1 MEHLNNDA
9 WRIKSM
15 RHKILIADD
24 EISIRT
30 TLMRVFPEC
39 VVLLAEDGGTALRLI
54 ETERPS
60 LVLLD
65 LNMPVLGGLEVLLAY
80 KEAKDPPLFIM
91 LTGNEELEMAEKAMK
106 MGAISYMTKPFELE
120 VIREVVLSAL
130 GAAEGGEAE
139 DRPWRVDKRGEAG
152 GGV

>member
-1 MEHLNNDA
+1 M
-9 WRIKSM
+9 K
-15 RHKILIADD
+15 HKILVADD

-30 TLMRVFPEC
+30 TLLRIFSDC
-39 VVLLAEDGGTALRLI
+39 TVLLAEDGEAAVRLI

-80 KEAKDPPLFIM
+80 KEARDAPLFIM
-91 LTGNEELEMAEKAMK
+91 LTGNEELEMAERAMK

-130 GAAEGGEAE
+130 GAAEGGEAGAK
-139 DRPWRVDKRGEAG
+139 PWRVDKRGTGE

>member
-1 MEHLNNDA
+1 M
-9 WRIKSM
+9 RIFSDC
-15 RHKILIADD
+15 I
-24 EISIRT
+24 
-30 TLMRVFPEC
+30 
-39 VVLLAEDGGTALRLI
+39 VLLAEDGGAALRLI

-80 KEAKDPPLFIM
+80 KEARDAPLFIM
-91 LTGNEELEMAEKAMK
+91 LTGNGELEMAEKAME

-130 GAAEGGEAE
+130 GTAEGGEASA
-139 DRPWRVDKRGEAG
+139 RPWRVNKKETES